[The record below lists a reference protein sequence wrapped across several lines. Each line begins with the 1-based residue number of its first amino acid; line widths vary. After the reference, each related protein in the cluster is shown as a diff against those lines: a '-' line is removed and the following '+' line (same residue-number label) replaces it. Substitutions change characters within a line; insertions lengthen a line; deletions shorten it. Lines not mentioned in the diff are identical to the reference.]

1 MSAERPTRHPAVRVA
16 HVRDG
21 RPATGTAVLVDRLWP
36 RGQSKAEAPWEEWL
50 RDVAPSTAL
59 RRWYGHDPA
68 RHAEFVRRYRAE
80 LSEGE
85 QAAAVAHLRRLLSA
99 GPLTLMTASRDLDLS
114 QAAVLAD
121 LLRAVE

>member
-1 MSAERPTRHPAVRVA
+1 MAAAHPAVRVA

-36 RGQSKAEAPWEEWL
+36 RGQSKAAAPWDVWL
-50 RDVAPSTAL
+50 RDVAPSTDL
-59 RRWYGHDPA
+59 RRWYGHDPD

-80 LSEGE
+80 LGGGE
-85 QAAAVAHLRRLLSA
+85 QAAALARLRALLAA
-99 GPLTLMTASRDLDLS
+99 GPLTLMTASRDLALS

-121 LLRAVE
+121 LLGADA